1 MATVTISK
9 RADGIV
15 NSATASWTGDG
26 AAQTVTLGFVPL
38 YVLMINE
45 TDVIRWEK
53 IDPMAAA
60 NSLKTAGVATTPASS
75 QTTLDTTSAI
85 VINSDG
91 TLTISAAASA
101 NAKAIKLY
109 ARR

>member
-15 NSATASWTGDG
+15 NSASASWTGDG
-26 AAQTVTLGFVPL
+26 SAQTVTLGFVPL

-60 NSLKTAGVATTPASS
+60 NCLKTVTAGT
-75 QTTLDTTSAI
+75 TTLDTGSAI

-91 TLTISAAASA
+91 TLTISATASA
-101 NAKAIKLY
+101 SAKAIKLV
-109 ARR
+109 AHR

>member
-1 MATVTISK
+1 MATVSVSK

-15 NSATASWTGDG
+15 NVVTASWTGDG

-38 YVLMINE
+38 HVIMYNE
-45 TDVIRWEK
+45 TDALKWEK
-53 IDPMAAA
+53 FDPMVAA
-60 NSLKTAGVATTPASS
+60 NCIKTVTAGT
-75 QTTLDTTSAI
+75 QTTDTTSAI

-101 NAKAIKLY
+101 NAKAIKLI

>member
-1 MATVTISK
+1 MATVTISE

-15 NSATASWTGDG
+15 NVATASWTGDG

-38 YVLMINE
+38 HVIMINE
-45 TDVIRWEK
+45 TDAIRWEK
-53 IDPMAAA
+53 IDPMVAA
-60 NSLKTAGVATTPASS
+60 NSLKTVTAGTT
-75 QTTLDTTSAI
+75 TTDTTSAI

-101 NAKAIKLY
+101 NAKAIKLL

>member
-9 RADGIV
+9 RSDGIA

-26 AAQTVTLGFVPL
+26 AIQTVTLGFQPTHVVL
-38 YVLMINE
+38 YNE
-45 TDVIRWEK
+45 TGVIKWEK
-53 IDPMAAA
+53 FDPMVAA
-60 NSLKTAGVATTPASS
+60 NSIKTVTAGTT
-75 QTTLDTTSAI
+75 TTDTTSAI

-91 TLTISAAASA
+91 TLTISAAANV
-101 NAKAIKLY
+101 NAQAMKLF

>member
-15 NSATASWTGDG
+15 NVASGSFTSDG
-26 AAQTVTLGFVPL
+26 SAQTVTLGFVPL
-38 YVLMINE
+38 HVLVVNE
-45 TDVIRWEK
+45 TDVILWEK
-53 IDPMAAA
+53 FDPMVAA
-60 NSLKTAGVATTPASS
+60 NCIKVVTAGTT
-75 QTTLDTTSAI
+75 TVDTGSAI

-91 TLTISAAASA
+91 TLTLSATLVGTS
-101 NAKAIKLY
+101 KAIKFI